1 MSNSRSVRISVEIK
15 AEVAKGETRCEAVIG
30 NLSDEGIHAIVYLE
44 NSIDVSQGA
53 GIDVSQGAG
62 INLIFETP
70 TPTGETINLHC
81 IVMWSERTEPE
92 GNAYLLG
99 LKIIE
104 IPPEYADFYK
114 GLYMKEMGMF

>member
-15 AEVAKGETRCEAVIG
+15 AEVAKGETRCEAVIED
-30 NLSDEGIHAIVYLE
+30 LSEEGVQAIVHLE

-53 GIDVSQGAG
+53 GVDI
-62 INLIFETP
+62 IFE

-81 IVMWSERTEPE
+81 IVMWSERTELE